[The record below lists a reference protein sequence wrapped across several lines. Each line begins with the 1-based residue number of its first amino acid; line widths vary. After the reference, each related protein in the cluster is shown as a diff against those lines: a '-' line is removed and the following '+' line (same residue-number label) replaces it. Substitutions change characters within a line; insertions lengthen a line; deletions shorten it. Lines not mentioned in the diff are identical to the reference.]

1 MKSTIFA
8 LAAATLLAVPVAAY
22 SQTQQGPT
30 RAQVRAELQQLEEAG
45 YNSAKGE
52 DPRYPA
58 DVQAAE
64 GRIAGQRGMTE
75 YSDAAVRRLAPGR
88 PGLAPPRSPHRM
100 SGCISSTATA
110 ATSGDAPGAGISLR
124 PFACCPGRLDSV
136 RP

>member
-30 RAQVRAELQQLEEAG
+30 RAQVRAELQQLEQAG
-45 YNSAKGE
+45 YNSAKVE

-75 YSDAAVRRLAPGR
+75 YSDGYGGTTAGSRSTGSRAAAQP
-88 PGLAPPRSPHRM
+88 ASDERM
-100 SGCISSTATA
+100 HQLYGN
-110 ATSGDAPGAGISLR
+110 GGH
-124 PFACCPGRLDSV
+124 
-136 RP
+136 

>member
-30 RAQVRAELQQLEEAG
+30 QVRAELQQLEQAG

-75 YSDAAVRRLAPGR
+75 YSDG
-88 PGLAPPRSPHRM
+88 
-100 SGCISSTATA
+100 
-110 ATSGDAPGAGISLR
+110 
-124 PFACCPGRLDSV
+124 
-136 RP
+136 